1 MLRTMPHNCVPLHG
15 TYVDK
20 FSPKGGLAPRTTPM
34 PQQILLVEDEQEI
47 ADLLSLHL
55 AGNEHEI
62 THESCGER
70 GMALALSRQWDLA
83 ILDRGLPKLDGVD
96 ICRAL
101 RQQSPDTGVILL
113 TARDSEIDRVL
124 GLELGADD
132 YITKPFSIMELLA
145 RIRSVMRRAKNSV
158 PSDTPPT
165 SISIGELT
173 LDASSHEVSIG
184 RNSIDL
190 TAREFSLLWQFAS
203 TPGRIF
209 SRAELLDRVWGS
221 SFEGY
226 EHTVNSHINRL
237 RQKIERDPSQPDYIK
252 TVRGVGYKLN
262 AS

>member
-1 MLRTMPHNCVPLHG
+1 
-15 TYVDK
+15 
-20 FSPKGGLAPRTTPM
+20 M
-34 PQQILLVEDEQEI
+34 PQQILLVEDEKEI

-55 AGNEHEI
+55 AGSEHQI

-70 GMALALSRQWDLA
+70 GMALALSRQWDLV
-83 ILDRGLPKLDGVD
+83 ILDRGLPKLDGID
-96 ICRAL
+96 ICRAV

-145 RIRSVMRRAKNSV
+145 RIRSVMRRAKTSA
-158 PSDTPPT
+158 PSETPPT
-165 SISIGELT
+165 SISFGELT
-173 LDASSHEVSIG
+173 LDAASHDVCISG
-184 RNSIDL
+184 NSIDL
-190 TAREFSLLWQFAS
+190 TAREFALLWQFAS

-209 SRAELLDRVWGS
+209 SRADLLDRIWGS

-237 RQKIERDPSQPDYIK
+237 RQKIEKDPSRPQYIK

-262 AS
+262 AG

>member
-1 MLRTMPHNCVPLHG
+1 
-15 TYVDK
+15 
-20 FSPKGGLAPRTTPM
+20 M

-55 AGNEHEI
+55 AGSEHQI

-70 GMALALSRQWDLA
+70 GMALALSRHWDLA

-101 RQQSPDTGVILL
+101 RSNSPDTGIILL

-132 YITKPFSIMELLA
+132 YITKPFSIMELTA
-145 RIRSVMRRAKNSV
+145 RIRSVMRRAKNATPTD
-158 PSDTPPT
+158 PSAS
-165 SISIGELT
+165 SISFGELT
-173 LDASSHEVSIG
+173 LDASSHDVSIG
-184 RNSIDL
+184 NNSVEL
-190 TAREFSLLWQFAS
+190 TAREFALLWQLAS
-203 TPGRIF
+203 APGRIF
-209 SRAELLDRVWGS
+209 SRADLLDRIWGS

-237 RQKIERDPSQPDYIK
+237 RQKIEKDPSRPDFVK

-262 AS
+262 AG

>member
-1 MLRTMPHNCVPLHG
+1 MP
-15 TYVDK
+15 
-20 FSPKGGLAPRTTPM
+20 R
-34 PQQILLVEDEQEI
+34 QILLVEDEQEI

-55 AGNEHEI
+55 LGSEYQI
-62 THESCGER
+62 THVSCGER
-70 GMALALSRQWDLA
+70 GMALANSQLWDLA

-101 RQQSPDTGVILL
+101 RHKAPNMGIILL

-145 RIRSVMRRAKNSV
+145 RIKSVMRRAKPSKS
-158 PSDTPPT
+158 SDTPPT
-165 SISIGELT
+165 SVSLGELT
-173 LDASSHEVSIG
+173 LDASRHDVSIG
-184 RNSIDL
+184 NHSVDL
-190 TAREFSLLWQFAS
+190 TAREFALLWQFALA
-203 TPGRIF
+203 PGRIF
-209 SRAELLDRVWGS
+209 SRADLLDRIWGS

-237 RQKIERDPSQPDYIK
+237 RQKIEKDPSQPHFIK

-262 AS
+262 TC

>member
-1 MLRTMPHNCVPLHG
+1 MV
-15 TYVDK
+15 
-20 FSPKGGLAPRTTPM
+20 
-34 PQQILLVEDEQEI
+34 QQILLVEDEQEI

-55 AGNEHEI
+55 AGSEHHI
-62 THESCGER
+62 THVNCGEQ
-70 GMALALSRQWDLA
+70 GMALALTQNWDLA

-101 RQQSPDTGVILL
+101 RQKSQNTGIILL

-145 RIRSVMRRAKNSV
+145 RIRSVMRRANQAAPRELPVTRVSFG
-158 PSDTPPT
+158 D
-165 SISIGELT
+165 LT
-173 LDASSHEVSIG
+173 LDSACHDVRIGSSSIE
-184 RNSIDL
+184 L
-190 TAREFSLLWQFAS
+190 TAREFALLWQFAS
-203 TPGRIF
+203 APGRIF
-209 SRAELLDRVWGS
+209 SRADLLDRIWGS

-237 RQKIERDPSQPDYIK
+237 RQKIEKDPSRPHYIK

>member
-1 MLRTMPHNCVPLHG
+1 
-15 TYVDK
+15 
-20 FSPKGGLAPRTTPM
+20 M
-34 PQQILLVEDEQEI
+34 PQQILLVEDEQAI

-55 AGNEHEI
+55 EGSEHQI
-62 THESCGER
+62 THVTCGER
-70 GMALALSRQWDLA
+70 GMALALSQRWDLA

-101 RQQSPDTGVILL
+101 RQKSPDTGIILL

-145 RIRSVMRRAKNSV
+145 RIRSVMRRASQSTAN
-158 PSDTPPT
+158 DTA
-165 SISIGELT
+165 SSLISFGDLT
-173 LDASSHEVSIG
+173 LDASGHDVRIG
-184 RNSIDL
+184 NTSIDL
-190 TAREFSLLWQFAS
+190 TAREFALLWQFAS
-203 TPGRIF
+203 APGRIF
-209 SRAELLDRVWGS
+209 SRAELLDRIWGS

-237 RQKIERDPSQPDYIK
+237 RQKIEKDPSRPHYVK

-262 AS
+262 VC